1 MFPLLADHG
10 VSICER
16 GFQLVYGA
24 TANLFVDRHRNYI
37 GYGPEAS
44 ELAGIPDWPR

>member
-1 MFPLLADHG
+1 MFPLLGDHG
-10 VSICER
+10 ESICER